1 MSPREWGVRCTGV
14 VTPVDFELTFPDN
27 PSTLGGIWMALNSKY
42 RVQANMSHVGDWNSI
57 DTWDG
62 DIVSS
67 TYLRAEDIGDLQSY
81 NVTWADPVDDII
93 AMAHEL
99 TLRAAIATTHVMPY
113 DLEGNSITN
122 CQPEVAYPNLTLVN
136 RTLEQHAT
144 MARSYTETVYQTQVG
159 WVAGAFI
166 LIMLA
171 CLSIIPTYW
180 GWWNLGRP
188 VTMSPLEIAKAF
200 DAPLLRPTDPNGTA
214 ADHIRVVGDMR
225 LRYGLDDDMLES
237 TKRSDVELKSLHSDD
252 PAYTKLSASSAHTL
266 PRANSAS
273 LSRDTVAAQEA
284 QPYDYLSPALGNTFD
299 VRDTASAAANGSRP
313 SLGRSDST
321 TAVSP
326 LSPADRQR
334 TNWQV
339 AETEVAGAESGLKF
353 RMVGNVL

>member
-1 MSPREWGVRCTGV
+1 MDS
-14 VTPVDFELTFPDN
+14 ELTLSDN

-42 RVQANMSHVGDWNSI
+42 RVRANMSHVAGWNSI

-67 TYLRAEDIGDLQSY
+67 TYLRAGAVTDLQSD

-113 DLEGNSITN
+113 DIEGNSITGS
-122 CQPEVAYPNLTLVN
+122 QPEVSYPNLTLVN
-136 RTLEQHAT
+136 RTLEQQAT
-144 MARSYTETVYQTQVG
+144 MTRSYTETVYQTQVG

-171 CLSIIPTYW
+171 CLSIVPTYW

-225 LRYGLDDDMLES
+225 LRYGPDDTALES
-237 TKRSDVELKSLHSDD
+237 TKRSDMELQSLHSNE
-252 PAYTKLSASSAHTL
+252 PPSIKFSAYTAPSSTHTL

-273 LSRDTVAAQEA
+273 ISRETVATREL
-284 QPYDYLSPALGNTFD
+284 QPYDYLSPISSNTFD
-299 VRDTASAAANGSRP
+299 VQDSAAAGANGSRP
-313 SLGRSDST
+313 SHGSSDSA

-326 LSPADRQR
+326 LSPADRQH
-334 TNWQV
+334 TGWQV
-339 AETEVAGAESGLKF
+339 AEAELAGAESGLKF
-353 RMVGNVL
+353 RVVGNVL

>member
-1 MSPREWGVRCTGV
+1 MGSK
-14 VTPVDFELTFPDN
+14 LTFPDN

-42 RVQANMSHVGDWNSI
+42 RVQANMSHVGGWDSI
-57 DTWDG
+57 DTFDG

-67 TYLRAEDIGDLQSY
+67 TYLRAETAEDLQSY
-81 NVTWADPVDDII
+81 NVTWADPIDDII

-113 DLEGNSITN
+113 NIEGKIITGS
-122 CQPEVAYPNLTLVN
+122 QPEVSYPNLTLVN
-136 RTLEQHAT
+136 RTLEQQAT
-144 MARSYTETVYQTQVG
+144 MTRSYTETVYQTQVG
-159 WVAGAFI
+159 WVAGAFL
-166 LIMLA
+166 LIILA

-225 LRYGLDDDMLES
+225 LRYGPDDTTLEPN
-237 TKRSDVELKSLHSDD
+237 KRSDMELQSLHSND
-252 PAYTKLSASSAHTL
+252 PAYTKFSAYTTPSSAHTL

-273 LSRDTVAAQEA
+273 ISRETVAMQGA
-284 QPYDYLSPALGNTFD
+284 QPYDYLSPVSRNSFD
-299 VRDTASAAANGSRP
+299 VRDPVSAGANGSRP
-313 SLGRSDST
+313 SHGSSDSA

-326 LSPADRQR
+326 LSLADRQH
-334 TNWQV
+334 TGWQV

>member
-1 MSPREWGVRCTGV
+1 MGS
-14 VTPVDFELTFPDN
+14 ELTFPDW

-67 TYLRAEDIGDLQSY
+67 TYLRAEAVEDLQSY
-81 NVTWADPVDDII
+81 NVTWADPIDDII

-99 TLRAAIATTHVMPY
+99 TLRTAIATTHVMPY
-113 DLEGNSITN
+113 NLEGNSITGS
-122 CQPEVAYPNLTLVN
+122 QPEVAYPNLTLVN

-144 MARSYTETVYQTQVG
+144 MTRSYTETVYQTQVG

-166 LIMLA
+166 LIMLS
-171 CLSIIPTYW
+171 CLSIVPTYW

-225 LRYGLDDDMLES
+225 LRYGLDDTTL
-237 TKRSDVELKSLHSDD
+237 KRSEVELQSLRSNDPHS
-252 PAYTKLSASSAHTL
+252 TKLSAYTAPSSADIL

-273 LSRDTVAAQEA
+273 LSRETVAMQEA

-299 VRDTASAAANGSRP
+299 VRDAAVPPQS
-313 SLGRSDST
+313 S
-321 TAVSP
+321 
-326 LSPADRQR
+326 ADRHH
-334 TNWQV
+334 TDWQV
-339 AETEVAGAESGLKF
+339 AETDLASTESGLKF